1 MRTFTPPADLQRWSA
16 DVARDPASLS
26 FLPLAQ
32 AYRRMGERDAA
43 RRICLRGL
51 ETHPT
56 NVEAHALLARLC
68 LEAGE
73 REKAFDEWSMVL
85 RLDPGH
91 FEAHRGM
98 GFVYLERGD
107 LAAAARHLDE
117 AARLRPDDPAVR
129 EARRMLA
136 TGAGAAAGEATASA
150 PAKAAPAAAVPEPP
164 SPGRTGAAGTRD
176 PRRVFDELAVESP
189 FLGALVLDER
199 GLVLAG
205 RLREEGGGGGGVA
218 GVELLAAAL
227 GPAVAEAGRTA
238 GRLSLGE
245 WTGLLLETE
254 RATFHLSGL
263 GGGVLLT
270 IVVERDAPAGWVVRV
285 AERAAELAQCF
296 LEGER

>member
-32 AYRRMGERDAA
+32 AYRRMGEREAA

-51 ETHPT
+51 QTHPT

-68 LEAGE
+68 LDAGE
-73 REKAFDEWSMVL
+73 REKAFDEWSIVL
-85 RLDPGH
+85 RLDPSH

-117 AARLRPDDPAVR
+117 AARLRPDDPAVQ
-129 EARRMLA
+129 EARQMLA
-136 TGAGAAAGEATASA
+136 TRMGGGAGQVPA
-150 PAKAAPAAAVPEPP
+150 PAAAAPAAAEPP
-164 SPGRTGAAGTRD
+164 ASGRDGAAGARD
-176 PRRVFDELAVESP
+176 PRRVFDELGGEAP

-205 RLREEGGGGGGVA
+205 RLQEEGGGGGA
-218 GVELLAAAL
+218 GAELLAAAL
-227 GPAVAEAGRTA
+227 GPAVAEAGRTS

-263 GGGVLLT
+263 EGGALLT
-270 IVVERDAPAGWVVRV
+270 MVVEKGAPAGWVLRV
-285 AERAAELAQCF
+285 AERAAELARGF
-296 LEGER
+296 LEDER